1 MDPFV
6 AFDIE
11 IANPFPDGVDD
22 WQPFRPFGISCAATL
37 TTDGQ
42 SPEGQMTVWHGRTPG
57 STEPGDRMSRDEVA
71 ELIVHLESLAASGHT
86 ILTWNG
92 LGFDFDVLAEESGLT
107 ARCRDLALDHVDM
120 MFHFFCMQGYALGLD
135 RAAKGM
141 GLAGKLPGMTGAL
154 APRYWA
160 EGRRREVLDYVRQ
173 DVRTTLDLA
182 LAVQQQR
189 GLAWTDS
196 RGKPQRLRLP
206 SGWLTVR
213 QAMTLPL
220 PDISFMRNPWP
231 RRKFTGWLG
240 NVAAPNPSKDMQASL
255 PGLLES

>member
-1 MDPFV
+1 MGPFV

-37 TTDGQ
+37 TSD
-42 SPEGQMTVWHGRTPG
+42 GQMTLWHGRNPG
-57 STEPGDRMSRDEVA
+57 STVPGDRMTREEVA
-71 ELIVHLESLAASGHT
+71 ELIAHLESLATGGHT

-92 LGFDFDVLAEESGLT
+92 LGFDFDVLAEESGLI

-120 MFHFFCMQGYALGLD
+120 MFHFFCLQGYALGLD

-160 EGRRREVLDYVRQ
+160 EGRRQEVLEYVQQ

-182 LAVQQQR
+182 LNVQQQHA
-189 GLAWTDS
+189 LTWTDS

-213 QAMTLPL
+213 QTMALPL
-220 PDISFMRNPWP
+220 PSVSFMRNPWS
-231 RRKFTGWLG
+231 RRKFTGWMGTL
-240 NVAAPNPSKDMQASL
+240 PSSKPPRGLQSSL
-255 PGLLES
+255 PGLLDD

>member
-1 MDPFV
+1 MNPFV

-42 SPEGQMTVWHGRTPG
+42 MTVWHGRIPG
-57 STEPGDRMSRDEVA
+57 NSEPGDRMSRDEVA
-71 ELIVHLESLAASGHT
+71 ELIAHLESLAAGGHT

-107 ARCRDLALDHVDM
+107 ARCRSLALDHVDM
-120 MFHFFCMQGYALGLD
+120 MFHFFCAQGYALGLD

-160 EGRRREVLDYVRQ
+160 EGRRREVLDYVQQ

-182 LAVQQQR
+182 LAVQRQHVIN
-189 GLAWTDS
+189 WTDS

-213 QAMTLPL
+213 QAMALPL
-220 PDISFMRNPWP
+220 PDVSFMRSPWP

-240 NVAAPNPSKDMQASL
+240 NVAVASPPKGVQASL

>member
-1 MDPFV
+1 MNPFV

-37 TTDGQ
+37 T
-42 SPEGQMTVWHGRTPG
+42 SEGQMTVWHGRTPD
-57 STEPGDRMSRDEVA
+57 SDEPGDRMSRDEVA
-71 ELIVHLESLAASGHT
+71 GLIAHLEGLAAGGHT

-107 ARCRDLALDHVDM
+107 ARCRDLALNHVDM

-141 GLAGKLPGMTGAL
+141 GLAGKPPGMTGAL

-160 EGRRREVLDYVRQ
+160 DGRRQEVMDYVQQ

-182 LAVQQQR
+182 LCVQAQR
-189 GLAWTDS
+189 ALAWIDG

-206 SGWLTVR
+206 NGWLTVR
-213 QAMTLPL
+213 QAMALPL
-220 PDISFMRNPWP
+220 PDVSFMRNPWS
-231 RRKFTGWLG
+231 RRKFTGWMG
-240 NVAAPNPSKDMQASL
+240 NLPSPGPSKGVQSSL
-255 PGLLES
+255 PGLLDD

>member
-1 MDPFV
+1 MNPFV

-37 TTDGQ
+37 TSQGT
-42 SPEGQMTVWHGRTPG
+42 MTVWHGRTPG
-57 STEPGDRMSRDEVA
+57 SAAPGDRMSRDEVA
-71 ELIVHLESLAASGHT
+71 ELIAHLESLTAGGHT

-107 ARCRDLALDHVDM
+107 ARCRALALDHVDM
-120 MFHFFCMQGYALGLD
+120 MFHFFCVQGYALGLD

-141 GLAGKLPGMTGAL
+141 GLAGKPAGMTGAL

-160 EGRRREVLDYVRQ
+160 EGRRQEVLDYVRQ

-182 LAVQQQR
+182 LRVQEQR
-189 GLAWTDS
+189 ALSWTDS
-196 RGKPQRLRLP
+196 RGKSQRLRLP
-206 SGWLTVR
+206 SGWLTAR
-213 QAMTLPL
+213 QALALPL
-220 PDISFMRNPWP
+220 PDVSFMRSPWP
-231 RRKFTGWLG
+231 RRKFTGWMG
-240 NVAAPNPSKDMQASL
+240 SVPASAPPKSGQSSL
-255 PGLLES
+255 PGLLDS